1 MQFPDTN
8 KTISTIINKIS
19 FLMFGNFI
27 KQGTYFRA
35 VISDLSTMC
44 SICPWHQMN
53 AFSLKHLI
61 QLFNQYRQHCT
72 QSPEIKRTSW
82 QIFNQIYI
90 VTLSLLYVNEQC
102 VFFPHVTCTQISRFI
117 YLHLCIPAHALDSN
131 EPSVLWALKFLKLF
145 GKRERHSS
153 FSLFSLVMQHWFLQK
168 ITPLL

>member
-1 MQFPDTN
+1 
-8 KTISTIINKIS
+8 
-19 FLMFGNFI
+19 MFGNFI

-61 QLFNQYRQHCT
+61 QLFNQYRQHCI

-117 YLHLCIPAHALDSN
+117 YLHLCIPAHALGQQ
-131 EPSVLWALKFLKLF
+131 WAQCIMGVEVSQTFWQKGTPQL
-145 GKRERHSS
+145 
-153 FSLFSLVMQHWFLQK
+153 LFSVFSSHAALISTKNYPFTLMQHLYIIVQF
-168 ITPLL
+168 